1 MHYGQPGSGKSC
13 RRSWARDTN
22 LVELLLATNYKSA
35 NLNQPTAIWTSLNN
49 ISDYQFT
56 NVDKAWLWWYG
67 TAGASR
73 WAVTIKKYNQK
84 SFEITS
90 NYW

>member
-1 MHYGQPGSGKSC
+1 MHYGQSGSGKSC

-56 NVDKAWLWWYG
+56 NVDKA
-67 TAGASR
+67 
-73 WAVTIKKYNQK
+73 
-84 SFEITS
+84 
-90 NYW
+90 